1 MTSGIQSF
9 QNVHVERI
17 EIMLVVCGGRS
28 VVPGICFSSFSWTI
42 VLCAVPS
49 RHTVESREVGSWER
63 CTVPYLPV
71 LCTVKCV
78 GPGFGGNG
86 ISSNGCGSRVER
98 W

>member
-63 CTVPYLPV
+63 CTVP
-71 LCTVKCV
+71 T
-78 GPGFGGNG
+78 G
-86 ISSNGCGSRVER
+86 IVYGKVCGSRVRRER
-98 W
+98 NFKQWLWVE